1 MTRVVPRNE
10 SGTFNFLKCVCPLQ
24 KLFASRLRLH
34 QICEGHRLLTLRGQK
49 GSELQ
54 AARASTFPVPR
65 CSLPRCSLSGE
76 TIQSSCMLRRK
87 PTELVPEMLGMI
99 LDVFSLRLNAWL
111 FFMRVRILLKQSLRP
126 FRPCSPRRGQDILL
140 ISLGVCQ
147 VRSCF
152 RKDPREATPWTFA
165 SPSPTC
171 CCSCQ
176 PLIPYRPRQWTDGVQ
191 APASFRKQGLE
202 TMQEMVITDRSW
214 KMGSNSPD
222 FMGG

>member
-99 LDVFSLRLNAWL
+99 LDVFSLRLNAMYFCFTKSHMLL
-111 FFMRVRILLKQSLRP
+111 FLPTSKSLQAETMN
-126 FRPCSPRRGQDILL
+126 RRG
-140 ISLGVCQ
+140 SG
-147 VRSCF
+147 
-152 RKDPREATPWTFA
+152 A
-165 SPSPTC
+165 SVFS
-171 CCSCQ
+171 
-176 PLIPYRPRQWTDGVQ
+176 
-191 APASFRKQGLE
+191 
-202 TMQEMVITDRSW
+202 
-214 KMGSNSPD
+214 
-222 FMGG
+222 